1 MIYLED
7 FSTTKQSTA
16 MTVATT
22 TAIVTHSLMPTPLPV
37 VKDGNCYEK
46 LKLLNTKLWKKF
58 WGTIQQVIFRFIFK
72 LYGKVLLESSIQ
84 VAITT
89 KIYQD
94 LVSISKGWME
104 YLLKK

>member
-46 LKLLNTKLWKKF
+46 LKLLNTKSFMKKILRHD
-58 WGTIQQVIFRFIFK
+58 TTSDI
-72 LYGKVLLESSIQ
+72 SI
-84 VAITT
+84 
-89 KIYQD
+89 
-94 LVSISKGWME
+94 
-104 YLLKK
+104 YL